1 MDSSRHIEVV
11 AERADALIGAAAP
24 ALSAPVP
31 SCPGWTVAD
40 LVRHIGSAWGW
51 AADTVAT
58 RQRAQASAPPEVTAD
73 EALLAWASANAHRL
87 VETLR
92 LADLD
97 ADCWTFGL
105 PRSARFWARRQA
117 MESTLHAWD
126 VEAATGR
133 PGPIDPDLAA
143 DGVDEHLTVLV
154 PRMVRR
160 HPEGWEGQTVHLH
173 RTDGDGEW
181 FLALGPGGE
190 VDARRAHAK
199 GDVAVRGP
207 AEGLWL
213 WCTGRRSAAGAG
225 LDVVGD
231 ASLAQR
237 WSSGLPFD

>member
-11 AERADALIGAAAP
+11 AERAGTLVGAAAP
-24 ALSAPVP
+24 ILSAPVP

-40 LVRHIGSAWGW
+40 LVRHIGTTWGW
-51 AADTVAT
+51 AAETVAT
-58 RQRAQASAPPEVTAD
+58 GQRAQAPGPPEGAGD
-73 EALLAWASANAHRL
+73 EALLAWASTNARRL
-87 VETLR
+87 VETLQA
-92 LADLD
+92 ADLD

-126 VEAATGR
+126 VSLAAGA
-133 PGPIDPDLAA
+133 PDPIDPDVAA
-143 DGVDEHLTVLV
+143 DGVDEYLTVLV
-154 PRMVRR
+154 PRTVQR

-173 RTDGDGEW
+173 RTDGEGEW
-181 FLALGPGGE
+181 FLRLGPGGE
-190 VDARRAHAK
+190 VEVQRAHAK

-213 WCTGRRSAAGAG
+213 YCTGRRSTAEAG

-231 ASLAQR
+231 ESLAER
-237 WSSGLPFD
+237 WTAALPFG